1 MRTLKLSNFQ
11 ETLVVE
17 LETDAVSDNQ
27 DIVTIHDIN
36 TIKGDFERFVEK
48 GFSFKVPD
56 VIDRQIAAAVIG
68 PLNINAIAIDPYTG
82 HETIINAATDD
93 FDFTT
98 AAALTGGNE
107 GVDYEEVIE
116 AEGGLGPYTYA
127 LAESSTLPEGL
138 VLSEDGVLS
147 GTPTTA
153 DSYAFTIFAY
163 DYLGQEI
170 YLEFTLE
177 ISA

>member
-48 GFSFKVPD
+48 GFPFKVPD
-56 VIDRQIAAAVIG
+56 VIDRQIAAVLGA
-68 PLNINAIAIDPYTG
+68 LNINAIVIDPYTG

-98 AAALTGGNE
+98 DAALTGGNE
-107 GVDYEEVIE
+107 TVAYEEVIE
-116 AEGGLGPYTYA
+116 AEGGLGPYTYEVD
-127 LAESSTLPEGL
+127 ESSTLPEGL

-153 DSYAFTIFAY
+153 DSYEFTVIAT
-163 DYLGQEI
+163 DYLGQVVSQK
-170 YLEFTLE
+170 FTLE
-177 ISA
+177 IAA